1 MQPNL
6 ATTFA
11 ALGDPT
17 RLAILQR
24 LLAEGERTV
33 GEIAKDCPMSLP
45 AVSRHIQVLEKAG
58 LIERRVRRQWR
69 VCRARPQALEMVA
82 DWVEVQR
89 AFWTASLDRLDEMLT
104 RQHPDAKKD

>member
-58 LIERRVRRQWR
+58 LRLSQLLVEVEFGGSGG
-69 VCRARPQALEMVA
+69 CAGRARKPWKWSPTGWRSSALSGPLLS
-82 DWVEVQR
+82 
-89 AFWTASLDRLDEMLT
+89 TALT
-104 RQHPDAKKD
+104 KC